1 VPQRSRA
8 WGIIEPGGTNHRCKR
23 RSWPWKSFSGAFST
37 SSTVFDIPKLEL
49 EIEQLDRQS
58 ARPGFWDDSSKA
70 QKVMRRLADARE
82 QVEVWRGAET
92 KASETL
98 QLLHLAEAE
107 GDGALAAAVAADIDK
122 LAAQLDSMELALAL
136 SGQYDRR
143 GAIVA
148 IHAGAGGTDSQD
160 WTEMLLRMYL
170 RWAEKR
176 GYGGAILDM
185 TTGEE
190 AGIKSVTVEV
200 AGRNAYGYLR
210 AERGVH
216 RLVRLS
222 PFDAAHARHTSFA
235 LVEVMPE
242 VESAAEVDL
251 DPEDLRIDVF
261 RASTKGGQHVQ
272 KNATAVRIIHLPTGI
287 TVSCQNERSQRRNRE
302 SALRVLEA
310 RLLERQLEQ
319 QAEERTRLKG
329 EHISAAWG
337 NQIRSYVLHPYKM
350 VKDHRTGYETSDAEG
365 VLDGEIDPLLRAYQE
380 ATLGE

>member
-1 VPQRSRA
+1 
-8 WGIIEPGGTNHRCKR
+8 
-23 RSWPWKSFSGAFST
+23 
-37 SSTVFDIPKLEL
+37 LE
-49 EIEQLDRQS
+49 RQS
-58 ARPGFWDDSSKA
+58 AQPGFWDDTSEA

-82 QVEVWRGAET
+82 QVEVWRGVES
-92 KASETL
+92 KARDTEE
-98 QLLHLAEAE
+98 LLDLAVAE
-107 GDGALAAAVAADIDK
+107 GDEALAADVVADIDT
-122 LAAQLDSMELALAL
+122 LAAHVESMELALAL
-136 SGQYDRR
+136 SGEYDRR
-143 GAIVA
+143 NAILA

-176 GYGGAILDM
+176 DYSTAILDM
-185 TTGEE
+185 TVGEE

-200 AGRNAYGYLR
+200 TGRNASGYLR

-222 PFDAAHARHTSFA
+222 PFDSAHARHTSFA

-242 VESAAEVDL
+242 VESAAEVNLNPD
-251 DPEDLRIDVF
+251 DLRIDVF
-261 RASTKGGQHVQ
+261 RASGKGGQNVQ
-272 KNATAVRIIHLPTGI
+272 KNDTAVRITHLPSGI

-302 SALRVLEA
+302 SALKVLEA
-310 RLLERQLEQ
+310 RLLERQLA
-319 QAEERTRLKG
+319 AEAKEKARLKG

-365 VLDGEIDPLLRAYQE
+365 VLDGDLDPLLSAYQK
-380 ATLGE
+380 ATIGD

>member
-1 VPQRSRA
+1 
-8 WGIIEPGGTNHRCKR
+8 
-23 RSWPWKSFSGAFST
+23 
-37 SSTVFDIPKLEL
+37 
-49 EIEQLDRQS
+49 
-58 ARPGFWDDSSKA
+58 
-70 QKVMRRLADARE
+70 MRHLSDARE
-82 QVEVWRGAET
+82 QVEAWRGAET
-92 KASETL
+92 KSRETL
-98 QLLHLAEAE
+98 ELLDLAEAE
-107 GDGALAAAVAADIDK
+107 GDEALAAAVAADINE
-122 LAAQLDSMELALAL
+122 LAARTDSMELALAL

-143 GAIVA
+143 DAILA

-176 GYGGAILDM
+176 GYGDTILDM

-235 LVEVMPE
+235 LVEVLPE
-242 VESAAEVDL
+242 VESAAEVNL
-251 DPEDLRIDVF
+251 DPDDLRIDVF
-261 RASTKGGQHVQ
+261 RASTKGGQNVQ
-272 KNATAVRIIHLPTGI
+272 KNATAVRITHLPSGI
-287 TVSCQNERSQRRNRE
+287 SVSCQNERSQRRNKE
-302 SALRVLEA
+302 SALKVLEA
-310 RLLERQLEQ
+310 RLLERQLVEQ
-319 QAEERTRLKG
+319 AKERSRLKG
-329 EHISAAWG
+329 EHVSAAWG

-350 VKDHRTGYETSDAEG
+350 VKDHRTDYETSDAEG
-365 VLDGEIDPLLRAYQE
+365 VLDGELDPLLRAYQK

>member
-1 VPQRSRA
+1 
-8 WGIIEPGGTNHRCKR
+8 
-23 RSWPWKSFSGAFST
+23 
-37 SSTVFDIPKLEL
+37 
-49 EIEQLDRQS
+49 
-58 ARPGFWDDSSKA
+58 
-70 QKVMRRLADARE
+70 MRRLAGARE

-92 KASETL
+92 KASETVE
-98 QLLHLAEAE
+98 LLHLAEAE
-107 GDGALAAAVAADIDK
+107 GDEALAAAVAADIDK
-122 LAAQLDSMELALAL
+122 LAAELDGMELALAL

-143 GAIVA
+143 DAILA

-176 GYGGAILDM
+176 GYVDAILDM

-242 VESAAEVDL
+242 VESASEVDL

-302 SALRVLEA
+302 SAMRVLEA

-329 EHISAAWG
+329 EYVSAAWG
-337 NQIRSYVLHPYKM
+337 NQIRSYILHPYKM

-365 VLDGEIDPLLRAYQE
+365 VLDGEIEPLLRAYQE